1 MAHTQGTKSEISC
14 LEEVDIE
21 PVSFAGIVIVI
32 KNISGKEEKSFA
44 RGCNI
49 SVSKVLLHLSFL
61 VHLGVHIKEREFSG
75 KCSFDDKGFING
87 SVHLSFPCS
96 VQKLQL

>member
-1 MAHTQGTKSEISC
+1 MDHVCEVSLCTATVWDMAQTQGTKSEISC

-49 SVSKVLLHLSFL
+49 SVSKVLLHLSFPCAL
-61 VHLGVHIKEREFSG
+61 RSSHQG
-75 KCSFDDKGFING
+75 KR
-87 SVHLSFPCS
+87 VLWQ
-96 VQKLQL
+96 VQF